1 MSKYAGGSY
10 SQPEGLGWGE
20 LAEIMQEELDRKGVS
35 RRRYTSDMLFQHYYQ
50 KVSERSYKRGEGDN
64 VVVPSSSPTPKSG
77 RMNPPPRPAPK
88 TQPATKK
95 PSTNKTHA
103 SKSIQT
109 HIAIEPD
116 SESEHN
122 FQQYSGYD
130 GPLTARYDAPVS
142 RASLEV
148 QPNATS
154 SRKRKYQATVDDA
167 RDDGDVDVYDFI
179 SKDERFEV
187 ESPRFRKKKTLVDRV
202 LHSETG
208 GNRAGQ
214 GVFNN
219 IDEAT
224 ELLRTRSQSSFG
236 GDGRSN
242 SPSPSIQS
250 ESTSAIAWKTYTP
263 TPSFE
268 PPTSI
273 FDTNRPPR
281 PSMVDALLEGR
292 SRPLSRASD
301 RSDHFQIIS
310 PQRGSPRTLAAE
322 EVATRG
328 ASHIIRSPGVGP
340 SRNTYN
346 YGRDSATSDF
356 IRSPTYSSRRE
367 SSRYAG
373 FRELSESPAI
383 NRHEY
388 ALPRGTSS
396 IDDDYYPASRPATPS
411 GPAHYQGS
419 SASKEDRY
427 HGDEQ
432 GHVISPSS
440 STARRPVTP
449 SLPTFRIRKRSK
461 LEPSAS
467 FE

>member
-10 SQPEGLGWGE
+10 SKPEGLGWGE
-20 LAEIMQEELDRKGVS
+20 LAEIMQEELDRQGVS

-64 VVVPSSSPTPKSG
+64 MIVPSSSPSPKSG
-77 RMNPPPRPAPK
+77 RMNPPPRPTPN
-88 TQPATKK
+88 TRPATKK
-95 PSTNKTHA
+95 PSKNMIYA
-103 SKSIQT
+103 SKSVQT
-109 HIAIEPD
+109 QIFIEPD
-116 SESEHN
+116 SESERD
-122 FQQYSGYD
+122 FQQYSRYD

-142 RASLEV
+142 RTSLEV

-154 SRKRKYQATVDDA
+154 SKKRKYQATVDDA
-167 RDDGDVDVYDFI
+167 RDDGDVDDYDFTL
-179 SKDERFEV
+179 KDERFEI

-202 LHSETG
+202 LRSETG

-214 GVFNN
+214 EIFNN

-224 ELLRTRSQSSFG
+224 EPLPTRSQSSFR
-236 GDGRSN
+236 GDDRSN
-242 SPSPSIQS
+242 SPSSSIQS
-250 ESTSAIAWKTYTP
+250 EGTSTIAWKTYTP

-268 PPTSI
+268 PPSSISDTS
-273 FDTNRPPR
+273 RPPR
-281 PSMVDALLEGR
+281 PSMIDALLEGR

-301 RSDHFQIIS
+301 GDHFQVAS
-310 PQRGSPRTLAAE
+310 PQRGSPRTLAADA
-322 EVATRG
+322 VATRG
-328 ASHIIRSPGVGP
+328 TSNIIRSPGVGP
-340 SRNTYN
+340 SRNAYN
-346 YGRDSATSDF
+346 DRRDSAISDF
-356 IRSPTYSSRRE
+356 IRSPTYFSRRE
-367 SSRYAG
+367 SSRYPG
-373 FRELSESPAI
+373 FRELSESTAI

-396 IDDDYYPASRPATPS
+396 IDDDYYSPSLPATPS
-411 GPAHYQGS
+411 GSAYYQGS

-427 HGDEQ
+427 HGNEK

-440 STARRPVTP
+440 STASRPVTP